1 MGQIKHER
9 NNGKGKFERN
19 YSMGEIKHERSNGK
33 GKFERNNG
41 KDKFQQVSL
50 NQVGPMHW

>member
-9 NNGKGKFERN
+9 NNGKGK
-19 YSMGEIKHERSNGK
+19 Y
-33 GKFERNNG
+33 ERNNG

-50 NQVGPMHW
+50 NQVGPNGKMARKVFNISKRRKVQ